1 MRKRKQA
8 SIYLVVSN
16 TLFLGRT
23 QGGKTHTQGT
33 TPNGFVFERPFM
45 TRQRAC
51 LNWLCLLSRPPGV
64 VPCLHGVPAW
74 LHQACTTNFAVS
86 LTLYLPRLLATSK
99 IVLVPDWAVNVLLPP
114 ASSFRSFARFCAKP
128 RREQSKVGWSQSPR
142 SRPLRLQVNVQ
153 GMGVCTH
160 ACCRTQE
167 EKYAVASDCLPCS
180 SVPLT

>member
-16 TLFLGRT
+16 TFFGGRT
-23 QGGKTHTQGT
+23 QGGKTHAGKGT

-99 IVLVPDWAVNVLLPP
+99 IVLVPDWAVNVLLPRLFLPLFCSLLRQAKERTKQSRLVPITTFTSAAP
-114 ASSFRSFARFCAKP
+114 ASK
-128 RREQSKVGWSQSPR
+128 
-142 SRPLRLQVNVQ
+142 
-153 GMGVCTH
+153 CTGHGRVH
-160 ACCRTQE
+160 ACM
-167 EKYAVASDCLPCS
+167 L
-180 SVPLT
+180 